1 MSNKNV
7 RETTPGD
14 GLRSLRSTSL
24 FRAINFE
31 LYVKPVRLY
40 QYLSFICVCESDV
53 VIKQNFLIN
62 SLQNKTIMLLGV
74 IAMLGC
80 SGYIFYMNSGQRKN
94 NYQAMMKSDDTVVLV
109 RKASKWTD

>member
-1 MSNKNV
+1 MSNKNA

-31 LYVKPVRLY
+31 LYVKP
-40 QYLSFICVCESDV
+40 
-53 VIKQNFLIN
+53 
-62 SLQNKTIMLLGV
+62 NKTVMILGIV
-74 IAMLGC
+74 AMLGC

-94 NYQAMMKSDDTVVLV
+94 DYQAMMKSDDTVVLV
-109 RKASKWTD
+109 RKTSKWTD